1 MRWPKLQM
9 QAMAP
14 GTEISEGLDAII
26 GRRVDGVS
34 IESIYGKYPATLFP
48 ERISPSPLQNTE
60 MEY

>member
-14 GTEISEGLDAII
+14 GTEISEGLDAVI

-34 IESIYGKYPATLFP
+34 IESIYMVSTL
-48 ERISPSPLQNTE
+48 PLFFLR
-60 MEY
+60 